1 MNLKSNLKKIV
12 KIANKLD
19 QLNYFESANELTKM
33 AVKLAQSFDEEY
45 DKYEMRTQR
54 DYDKSLEERNT
65 PVLDSDPSISDLG
78 NDPLMVRY
86 KMEYK
91 KDPING
97 YDEDLSMMVDEKLKN
112 AVSGTSYSDL
122 LQSIDNGDSFYI
134 LEPWLKDEMSLEDAF
149 ADYLED
155 DEYDDDDDGDIPADF
170 GY

>member
-45 DKYEMRTQR
+45 DQYEMRTQR

-65 PVLDSDPSISDLG
+65 PVLDSDPSISDLE

-112 AVSGTSYSDL
+112 VVSGTSYSDL

-149 ADYLED
+149 AAYLED
-155 DEYDDDDDGDIPADF
+155 DDYDDDDDGDIPADF